1 MEKQVSTVV
10 CPNCGANTTNLYNC
24 EYCGSI
30 LVRYVAAGKEVD
42 NQTFG
47 KEVHI
52 ISGLAEALGKNLSLQ
67 KIKNENDVVLTEII
81 SPDQT
86 VMQVI
91 DTPNCNIGILT
102 ANPFGEGHEGEIAL
116 RIPFV
121 TMSVDNGFAEGEKLR
136 LSWFKQQDYYFM
148 FTQQNYY
155 GGVIYYVN
163 FGKDSDNAAKLLS
176 AISSHE
182 VDTAADFRI
191 TTQIVPKKCIG
202 NASGVLTDNRAKN
215 AKIITIV
222 CVILFIVAT
231 AIREFCFNF

>member
-1 MEKQVSTVV
+1 MSTVV

-81 SPDQT
+81 TPDQT

-116 RIPFV
+116 RIPFE
-121 TMSVDNGFAEGEKLR
+121 TMSEDNGFAEGEKLR

-148 FTQQNYY
+148 FT
-155 GGVIYYVN
+155 
-163 FGKDSDNAAKLLS
+163 
-176 AISSHE
+176 
-182 VDTAADFRI
+182 RI
-191 TTQIVPKKCIG
+191 TTE
-202 NASGVLTDNRAKN
+202 A
-215 AKIITIV
+215 
-222 CVILFIVAT
+222 LFITSILVRT
-231 AIREFCFNF
+231 VIMQLNYCRPYYPMRWIRRLISE

>member
-52 ISGLAEALGKNLSLQ
+52 ISGLVEALGKNLSLQ
-67 KIKNENDVVLTEII
+67 KIKNEDDVVLTEII
-81 SPDQT
+81 TPYQT

-116 RIPFV
+116 RIPFE
-121 TMSVDNGFAEGEKLR
+121 TMSEDNGFAEGEKLR

-155 GGVIYYVN
+155 GGVIYYIN

-176 AISSHE
+176 AILSHE

-231 AIREFCFNF
+231 AIREFCF